1 MTTGL
6 GVWDYGKD
14 FASMLSMAFLVRAM
28 ALLREIG
35 PDISINGWQITKKKK
50 KSTDHQG
57 YTAQFAACA
66 GLVARAPGQFFPI
79 VGMTIGLA

>member
-50 KSTDHQG
+50 ALTIKVTQHNLLPVRVSWQG
-57 YTAQFAACA
+57 LRVSSF
-66 GLVARAPGQFFPI
+66 L
-79 VGMTIGLA
+79 L